1 LADLTQAID
10 EAQRLAWRI
19 SSDGEHPEAMDLYV
33 RLELARTE
41 VESLRRSGWASVPRD
56 CRPEWIELLQDNRGL
71 PRSWS

>member
-33 RLELARTE
+33 RLEQARTE
-41 VESLRRSGWASVPRD
+41 VESIRSSSWATTPED
-56 CRPEWIELLQDNRGL
+56 GRPDWMDLLPESLKL